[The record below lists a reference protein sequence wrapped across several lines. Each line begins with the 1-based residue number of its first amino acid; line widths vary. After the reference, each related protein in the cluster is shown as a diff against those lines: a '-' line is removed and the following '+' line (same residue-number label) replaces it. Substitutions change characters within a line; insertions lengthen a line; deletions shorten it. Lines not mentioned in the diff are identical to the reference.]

1 MHCVVELTR
10 TPDLDRNWKVI
21 LQLLDDW
28 YIEYPIYPHII
39 PFSNKNHVEY
49 NRISWT
55 LNYENQQKAGVI
67 KKQQIQTSQLNR
79 ISDMSTCLI
88 SINSKSH
95 VKKGKKP
102 SETFH
107 ISVSGQP
114 AAPAS
119 WQLPLR
125 SQVAKEAKAEWNI
138 HRAGKINA
146 KVRELSLLMTWSE
159 HYRVTMWIGHCH
171 CFCLKSVKKNVESFN
186 QTIPKTSWC
195 FTSRKIGIS
204 YPIYCWCSSTP
215 SANGWCSARL
225 DTSLALQCQ
234 K

>member
-95 VKKGKKP
+95 VKKRKKTEWNFP
-102 SETFH
+102 HLSLRTAGCAGVMAIAAEEP
-107 ISVSGQP
+107 SGQGGQGGVEHP
-114 AAPAS
+114 QS
-119 WQLPLR
+119 WKNQCKSKGTVFAHDMVRTLQGDYVNWSLPLF
-125 SQVAKEAKAEWNI
+125 I
-138 HRAGKINA
+138 
-146 KVRELSLLMTWSE
+146 KVCE
-159 HYRVTMWIGHCH
+159 
-171 CFCLKSVKKNVESFN
+171 KNVESFN
-186 QTIPKTSWC
+186 PNHS
-195 FTSRKIGIS
+195 
-204 YPIYCWCSSTP
+204 
-215 SANGWCSARL
+215 
-225 DTSLALQCQ
+225 
-234 K
+234 